1 MSESSLSG
9 KPDRSFAGIPSVDRV
24 SIAVGPCARID
35 EHRLTRLV
43 PNENYSDLERLAVER
58 SGAVT
63 PSVGREYPLEQ
74 AADAMRQLVAGKVH
88 GKLAITI

>member
-1 MSESSLSG
+1 M
-9 KPDRSFAGIPSVDRV
+9 
-24 SIAVGPCARID
+24 
-35 EHRLTRLV
+35 LV
-43 PNENYSDLERLAVER
+43 PNENYSDLARLAVDR

-74 AADAMRQLVAGKVH
+74 AAEAMRQLVAGKVH